1 MKVNKIFQMIKKK
14 SCLSTEKILKNEKG
28 NDLEIL
34 KVHIEIGQK
43 IRNLLKKLILTK
55 KRKKL

>member
-1 MKVNKIFQMIKKK
+1 MKNK
-14 SCLSTEKILKNEKG
+14 SCLSTEKILRNEKG

-43 IRNLLKKLILTK
+43 ISNLLKKLILKK